1 VAENIDLPA
10 HYYAT
15 AYGYQKPRAPVPG
28 RPFRARPGARGT
40 LIGRRRARRLRGR
53 PPRGRGRPVLQR
65 RLRRKLRRSRR
76 GGEGVAFA
84 QGGRTLRQM
93 AHKGTGPM
101 SRRKRRKVAK
111 RQKKSPALI
120 AKQKRGHER
129 REAKRAKRSALY
141 GLGGKVGAAYLTG
154 GISGLGTTLSG
165 LLGGG
170 GPQPLPPTPVQD
182 LPLSNGM
189 AEDAAPE
196 GQAGG
201 IPPLVLI
208 GGLAVVALL
217 FLK

>member
-1 VAENIDLPA
+1 
-10 HYYAT
+10 
-15 AYGYQKPRAPVPG
+15 
-28 RPFRARPGARGT
+28 
-40 LIGRRRARRLRGR
+40 
-53 PPRGRGRPVLQR
+53 
-65 RLRRKLRRSRR
+65 
-76 GGEGVAFA
+76 
-84 QGGRTLRQM
+84 
-93 AHKGTGPM
+93 M

-129 REAKRAKRSALY
+129 REAKRAKRAALY

-189 AEDAAPE
+189 AEDATPE
-196 GQAGG
+196 AKAG
-201 IPPLVLI
+201 IPPFVLI
-208 GGLAVVALL
+208 GGLALVAIM